1 MSENRTLSGIIRE
14 HKTVFIILLVGLLLI
29 ELEIFALAVM
39 KSGRKSWLQVLDHN
53 GNVIHET
60 SGSHLSDF
68 NKYYFEKTFGPFENY
83 QVKLET
89 ERIPFPFRAWFVAAV
104 GLPIGVMLLF
114 GFIVKAYSAIFMTAK
129 TAPPSEANGSRQA
142 YETRLE
148 MVLDKLSR
156 LNIFLIGFF
165 ILVGVLLYWIVPNAL
180 SFIGRTGIDTIIR
193 FKWVFITAAV
203 VLVGIV
209 LWIIYLRYLLAKKSI
224 ETQTEIEKLRLQLES
239 QTGRPLSLPMGENG
253 SPAPQV
259 GWDGEP
265 PPQTEPPDRSV

>member
-1 MSENRTLSGIIRE
+1 
-14 HKTVFIILLVGLLLI
+14 
-29 ELEIFALAVM
+29 
-39 KSGRKSWLQVLDHN
+39 
-53 GNVIHET
+53 
-60 SGSHLSDF
+60 
-68 NKYYFEKTFGPFENY
+68 
-83 QVKLET
+83 
-89 ERIPFPFRAWFVAAV
+89 
-104 GLPIGVMLLF
+104 
-114 GFIVKAYSAIFMTAK
+114 MTAK

-148 MVLDKLSR
+148 MVLDKVSR

-165 ILVGVLLYWIVPNAL
+165 ILVGVLLYWIVPNTL

-239 QTGRPLSLPMGENG
+239 QTGRPLTLPMGEDG
-253 SPAPQV
+253 GPAPQV

-265 PPQTEPPDRSV
+265 PPQA

>member
-1 MSENRTLSGIIRE
+1 MSENRSLSGILRE
-14 HKTVFIILLVGLLLI
+14 HKTVFIILLVGLLII
-29 ELEIFALAVM
+29 ELEIFALAAL
-39 KSGRKSWLQVLDHN
+39 KSGRKSWLQVLDRE

-60 SGSHLSDF
+60 SGSHLSEF

-83 QVKLET
+83 EVRLQT
-89 ERIPFPFRAWFVAAV
+89 ERVPFPFRAWFVAAV

-129 TAPPSEANGSRQA
+129 SEAPAPENESRRS

-148 MVLDKLSR
+148 MVLDKVSR

-180 SFIGRTGIDTIIR
+180 TYIGKTGIDTVIR
-193 FKWVFITAAV
+193 FRWVFISAAL

-239 QTGRPLSLPMGENG
+239 QTGRPLSLPMGDEG
-253 SPAPQV
+253 ETPPQV
-259 GWDGEP
+259 GWEGERP
-265 PPQTEPPDRSV
+265 PHA

>member
-1 MSENRTLSGIIRE
+1 MSENRSLSGILRD
-14 HKTVFIILLVGLLLI
+14 HKTVFIILLVGLLII
-29 ELEIFALAVM
+29 ELEIFALAAM
-39 KSGRKSWLQVLDHN
+39 KSGRKSRLQVLDEK
-53 GNVIHET
+53 GDVIYET
-60 SGSHLSDF
+60 NGSHLSEF

-83 QVKLET
+83 QVRLKT

-129 TAPPSEANGSRQA
+129 SEAPAPENGTRRA

-148 MVLDKLSR
+148 MVLDKVSR

-180 SFIGRTGIDTIIR
+180 TYIGKTGIDTVIR
-193 FKWVFITAAV
+193 FKWVFIIAAI

-239 QTGRPLSLPMGENG
+239 QTGRPLSLPMGSEG
-253 SPAPQV
+253 DPPPRV
-259 GWDGEP
+259 GWDEERP
-265 PPQTEPPDRSV
+265 PHA

>member
-1 MSENRTLSGIIRE
+1 MKDNRSLSGIIRE

-29 ELEIFALAVM
+29 ELEIFALAVI
-39 KSGRKSWLQVLDHN
+39 KSGRKSWLQVLDEQ

-60 SGSHLSDF
+60 SGSHLSEF

-83 QVKLET
+83 QVRLQT

-129 TAPPSEANGSRQA
+129 PEAPPPEPGSQKA

-180 SFIGRTGIDTIIR
+180 TFIGKTGIDALIR
-193 FKWVFITAAV
+193 FKWVFIVSAV

-209 LWIIYLRYLLAKKSI
+209 IWIIYLRYLLAKKSI

-239 QTGRPLSLPMGENG
+239 KTGRPLSLPMGTDADG
-253 SPAPQV
+253 KAAPQV
-259 GWDGEP
+259 EWDGESP
-265 PPQTEPPDRSV
+265 PRP